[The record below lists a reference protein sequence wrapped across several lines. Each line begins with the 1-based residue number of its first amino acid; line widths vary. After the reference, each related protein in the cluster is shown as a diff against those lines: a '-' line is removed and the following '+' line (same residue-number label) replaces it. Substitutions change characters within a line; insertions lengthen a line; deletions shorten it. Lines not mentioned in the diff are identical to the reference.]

1 MINRL
6 GYYTIKGAASLF
18 FFSFCLIA
26 QAQEIFW
33 KGKELQSGQYKTI
46 EGEITIRT
54 PEDTIR
60 SQKAILYNQPKKAIL
75 KGNLS
80 LVRKGATVTGD
91 SGIYY
96 PQQKLAY
103 ILGNGH
109 IQTEDGSIR
118 SSSFLYSLNSKI
130 LSSNQATQGE
140 ANGIRFQS
148 NQFLLFPETKNMK
161 LFGNAQWENDTI
173 KGVADTIYLDRAN
186 NLLKMSKKA
195 KIIFKKK
202 QDEVAG
208 RYIELDLKANKI
220 SKIEGSTVKRDEVVL
235 KANKITQSGENYE
248 LREKV
253 EIASKDS
260 GIISKGQVATLFKNG
275 MDMSGKTVTRLLDQE
290 KKEIFIHAPF
300 IVNRRLGTEERTKFF
315 KRTNIRGEFEGYADS
330 IFVLKTDSA
339 REIYLYQDCHLQND
353 TLYMEGDTL
362 ELIKKGNLDIIRAK
376 RNALMLM
383 KTPPD
388 RINIISAA
396 YIQIT
401 KKPEGSEMYAT
412 GDSESFLW
420 NDEKGSVGLNHTQS
434 PEQKAWI
441 ANKKVSKVRTKG
453 KTESK
458 FSPLQ
463 KVDMGY
469 LNPIRI
475 RLKETYQKDS
485 LSPELGPVPNFLL
498 NRKKKR

>member
-1 MINRL
+1 MNFSL
-6 GYYTIKGAASLF
+6 GYNTKKGAASLF
-18 FFSFCLIA
+18 FFSICLLA
-26 QAQEIFW
+26 HAQEIFW

-54 PEDTIR
+54 TEDTIR

-80 LVRKGATVTGD
+80 LVRKGAIVTGD

-96 PQQKLAY
+96 PNQKLAY

-109 IQTEDGSIR
+109 IRTEDGSIR
-118 SSSFLYSLNSKI
+118 SPAFLYNLNTKV
-130 LSSNQATQGE
+130 LSSNQNTTGE
-140 ANGIRFQS
+140 ANGLRFQS

-161 LFGNAQWENDTI
+161 LFGQAQWENDTI

-186 NLLKMSKKA
+186 NLLKMSRKA

-208 RYIELDLKANKI
+208 SYIELDLKANKI
-220 SKIEGSTVKRDEVVL
+220 SRIEGSTVKRDDVVL
-235 KANKITQSGENYE
+235 KARKITQSGENYE

-260 GIISKGQVATLFKNG
+260 AILSKGQSATLYKNG
-275 MDMSGKTVTRLLDQE
+275 MDMNGKTVTRLLDQE

-300 IVNRRLGTEERTKFF
+300 IVNRRSGTEEKTKFF

-330 IFVLKTDSA
+330 IYVLKTDSA

-353 TLYMEGDTL
+353 SLYMEGDTL

-388 RINIISAA
+388 RINVISATF
-396 YIQIT
+396 IQIT
-401 KKPEGSEMYAT
+401 KRPDGSEMYAT

-434 PEQKAWI
+434 PEQTAWI
-441 ANKKVSKVRTKG
+441 VNKKVSKVRTKG
-453 KTESK
+453 KTQSK
-458 FSPLQ
+458 FSPIN

-469 LNPIRI
+469 LNPVSL

-485 LSPELGPVPNFLL
+485 LSFGLRPVPNFIQSK
-498 NRKKKR
+498 KKKR